1 MIPAKWSG
9 NLLWSV
15 MTIYDESILQQYADD
30 LYRQA
35 KWIIVSMAVRYGV
48 AVFLVS
54 LMVGI
59 LIGSQRQI
67 TEDAG
72 NQGVLVVLVLT
83 LVGIIAGVDAGR
95 RKAFYLKL
103 QAQQIL
109 CQRQTE
115 INTRVTTPA

>member
-1 MIPAKWSG
+1 
-9 NLLWSV
+9 
-15 MTIYDESILQQYADD
+15 
-30 LYRQA
+30 
-35 KWIIVSMAVRYGV
+35 
-48 AVFLVS
+48 
-54 LMVGI
+54 MVGI

>member
-1 MIPAKWSG
+1 MYCGA
-9 NLLWSV
+9 L
-15 MTIYDESILQQYADD
+15 MTTYDANILQQYADD

-35 KWIIVSMAVRYGV
+35 KWIIVSTAVRYGV

-54 LMVGI
+54 LLIGI
-59 LIGSQRQI
+59 VIGSQRQVP
-67 TEDAG
+67 TDAA
-72 NQGVLVVLVLT
+72 NQGVGIVLALT
-83 LVGIIAGVDAGR
+83 VVGIVVGIDAGR
-95 RKAFYLKL
+95 RKAFHLKL